1 MADDLAVSMARLQTL
16 LEGLSSD
23 VKSIKDTI
31 APWPERLA
39 TLEQKVE
46 DSRRTSEAS
55 FSDVKKTLNELSEWR
70 QSAEPKVASLS
81 TGIKVVATL
90 FLTTV
95 GVLGGAVGWLLKTVS
110 ENDRMG
116 RVHEVQIKALEQKM
130 ESRK

>member
-1 MADDLAVSMARLQTL
+1 M
-16 LEGLSSD
+16 SSD

-55 FSDVKKTLNELSEWR
+55 FGDVKKTLNELSEWR

-130 ESRK
+130 ENRK